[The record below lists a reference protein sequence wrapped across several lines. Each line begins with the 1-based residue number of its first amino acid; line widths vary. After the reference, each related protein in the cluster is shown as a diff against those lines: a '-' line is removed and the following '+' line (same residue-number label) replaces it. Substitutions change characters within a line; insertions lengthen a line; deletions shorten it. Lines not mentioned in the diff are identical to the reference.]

1 MLERKLPGESEN
13 RPMHRESAASHG
25 VCNVR
30 EIRETGPRELAG
42 FAPLGCWRRS
52 AEPPGNSPRDRGV
65 DILRPRRYDLDVVV
79 RCGLRGVRSL
89 LVLYWYM
96 YMFRYF
102 EIVT

>member
-42 FAPLGCWRRS
+42 FAPLGGGQPNLQVILLGIGEWIS
-52 AEPPGNSPRDRGV
+52 SGPGATISTLLSGV
-65 DILRPRRYDLDVVV
+65 
-79 RCGLRGVRSL
+79 G
-89 LVLYWYM
+89 
-96 YMFRYF
+96 
-102 EIVT
+102 

>member
-1 MLERKLPGESEN
+1 MLERKLPGEPGN
-13 RPMHRESAASHG
+13 RSMHRESAASHV

-42 FAPLGCWRRS
+42 FASLGGDQ
-52 AEPPGNSPRDRGV
+52 PNLQVILLGIGGV

-79 RCGLRGVRSL
+79 RCGLRSVRSL
-89 LVLYWYM
+89 LVVNW